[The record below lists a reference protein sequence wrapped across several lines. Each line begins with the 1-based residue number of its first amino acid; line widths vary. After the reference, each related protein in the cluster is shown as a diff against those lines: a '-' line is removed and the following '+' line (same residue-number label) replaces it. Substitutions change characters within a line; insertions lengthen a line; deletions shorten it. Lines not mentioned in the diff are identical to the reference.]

1 MFAGFSRRDPEATR
15 RRHRDGPSIWRAA
28 HTVECNMNGA
38 NRRVAV
44 PHDPMDGPLLPRS
57 KPFQQDRL
65 RKDECAPAKNYDS
78 SVIRGSL
85 RRPSSADNQRACL
98 AREEAEIPSRIVTR
112 DRVQLR
118 GLTGGLGRAKPSDR
132 LPISTVAKQS
142 RGNVGGTEMFSV
154 PAIFVSHPYLSAA
167 SCPFSIAFN
176 STISDS

>member
-1 MFAGFSRRDPEATR
+1 MSLSEMA
-15 RRHRDGPSIWRAA
+15 
-28 HTVECNMNGA
+28 
-38 NRRVAV
+38 
-44 PHDPMDGPLLPRS
+44 
-57 KPFQQDRL
+57 RL
-65 RKDECAPAKNYDS
+65 AKSSGLAKNDAQWWPKWMGAYARSVHQVDAPRIDISRESLISLLQRMRDSGKSAWVRLQVVRAVEFYQKSALQS
-78 SVIRGSL
+78 SVPDLSDVRLG
-85 RRPSSADNQRACL
+85 
-98 AREEAEIPSRIVTR
+98 
-112 DRVQLR
+112 